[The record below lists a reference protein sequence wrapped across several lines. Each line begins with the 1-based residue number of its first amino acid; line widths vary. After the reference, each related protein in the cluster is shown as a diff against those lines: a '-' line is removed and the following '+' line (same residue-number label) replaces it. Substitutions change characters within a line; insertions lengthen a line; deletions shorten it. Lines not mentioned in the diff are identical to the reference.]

1 MRIVSAI
8 RRFSP
13 GLPHYLFAGAF
24 LARLFALERLSRSAL
39 LLPARGDMHFYN
51 DWAQQILRG
60 ELNNHGAFYGLPLYP
75 YLLALIY
82 RVLGYSPFIPGVL
95 QALIDSATAVLIYL
109 LSRQLFHS
117 VETSLSN
124 PHDASAAVGSHT
136 HAKWF
141 AAIAAVAWIFYVP
154 AQAYS
159 IILMPTAGCV
169 FAFWF
174 VVWRIV
180 RTPMAPGWR
189 ECLFLGLLIGLAAM
203 AIATALF
210 LVPLVLAAVS
220 LKANATATRTLW
232 QRVAVFLLAV
242 GIGTA
247 PCWIHNYFIARD
259 PVFLSAHSGVNFWIG
274 NNPQAN
280 GYPRFPPGLRS
291 GQAAMLQDSITA
303 AEAAVG
309 HPLKRAEVSAYWSY
323 QAWGYIAQHPAG
335 WLSLLLT
342 KLRNFWSAFQY
353 DDLSII
359 TNLREQG
366 VIWPGLYFGVVA
378 AFGLTGML
386 FAWRI
391 TPAARWIATAVI
403 LQMMAVLTVFVTERY
418 RLPAVPG
425 LLVLAVFGLAL
436 LWHNFTTGK
445 YKPACVYLTLLLVSA
460 LFVSWPQRNPALWA
474 LDAYNSG
481 WQALESGNLSMAEQ
495 KLSLARRYVPT
506 NSETNFALGNLRLK
520 QGDPAAARTFYLTTL
535 KYDDAHRGALNNL
548 GVIAMQTNDYGI
560 AEMWLRR
567 AEKIDPGNAKTH
579 FLLGKVL
586 LGQGNRDAAQLE
598 AIQAATLDPRQPEFK
613 RLSEE
618 LKRDSR

>member
-60 ELNNHGAFYGLPLYP
+60 DLSNHGAFYGLPLYP
-75 YLLALIY
+75 YVLALFY
-82 RVLGYSPFIPGVL
+82 RIFGYSPFIPGL
-95 QALIDSATAVLIYL
+95 LEALLDSATAILIYL
-109 LSRQLFHS
+109 LSRHLFR
-117 VETSLSN
+117 SLQASSSN
-124 PHDASAAVGSHT
+124 PHDASAAVGSDT
-136 HAKWF
+136 QAKWF
-141 AAIAAVAWIFYVP
+141 AGIAAVAWIFYVP
-154 AQAYS
+154 AEAYS
-159 IILMPTAGCV
+159 IILMPTAACV

-174 VVWRIV
+174 VIWRIV
-180 RTPMAPGWR
+180 RAPTAPDWH
-189 ECLFLGLLIGLAAM
+189 ECLFLGLIIGLAAM

-210 LVPLVLAAVS
+210 LVPLVLAAVW
-220 LKANATATRTLW
+220 LKANGAATRTVWL
-232 QRVAVFLLAV
+232 RVAVFLTAV
-242 GIGTA
+242 GIGTS

-280 GYPRFPPGLRS
+280 GYPRFPPGLRP
-291 GQAAMLQDSITA
+291 GQAAMLQDSITT

-309 HPLKRAEVSAYWSY
+309 HPLKRAEVSAYWSH
-323 QAWGYIAQHPAG
+323 QARAYIAQHPAR

-378 AFGLTGML
+378 AFGLTGIL

-391 TPAARWIATAVI
+391 APAARWIAAAVM
-403 LQMMAVLTVFVTERY
+403 LQMMAVLPVFITERY

-425 LLVLAVFGLAL
+425 LLVLAVFGLSAF
-436 LWHNFTTGK
+436 WHNFVTAG
-445 YKPACVYLTLLLVSA
+445 YKPVCVYLGVLFVSV

-520 QGDPAAARTFYLTTL
+520 QGDPAAARTFYLTAL
-535 KYDDAHRGALNNL
+535 KYDDAHGGALNNL
-548 GVIAMQTNDYGI
+548 GVVALQTNDYGI

-567 AEKIDPGNAKTH
+567 AEKIDPLNAKTH
-579 FLLGKVL
+579 FLLAKIL
-586 LGQGNRDAAQLE
+586 LAKGDRDPAQVE
-598 AIQAATLDPRQPEFK
+598 IETAI
-613 RLSEE
+613 RLSPTQHEFRE
-618 LKRDSR
+618 LKQQIEFAR